1 MYIVCIV
8 IIMISCFIADYV
20 MSIGISQKE
29 LATVREKNK
38 NLNLFLDKK
47 AAQSFNSLDIADL
60 ITAPLNIIT
69 VYNRALQI
77 IANSITPLTYYDE
90 DGNEYYED
98 DPDAADLGPAS
109 EIVTAV
115 SANAFTGLQNAD
127 ERHNAINVMKRLGG
141 ISKVPGDSSKRRFV
155 CEEDLT
161 VIYPKRSRPMR
172 YFLFNDVIVFADR
185 GKGGHPKD
193 VIPVENVTISSFV
206 TPKKVGKPVLPSF
219 QMSSSDTGDVLTL
232 KFAGSPEKDKLWSEL
247 AQRVKDVK
255 VVELYDPSDPS
266 SVAYATANSSGS
278 GGASMSS
285 SLDASSG
292 AMSLIFGSTIS
303 AIVALEHRESI
314 GVPSIVEKSCVHLMR
329 DLDCEGIFRLSG
341 SSSKVAALKKEVS
354 VNRDFAFVRT
364 EDSLTVA
371 ALLKM
376 FFRELE
382 EPLFTFELYNE
393 FISIRLSPLEEF
405 IDSIAATL
413 NKLPF
418 NHIQTFLYL
427 MDFLM
432 LIAQHKANNKMDG
445 KKTQHIFL
453 WFIF

>member
-1 MYIVCIV
+1 
-8 IIMISCFIADYV
+8 
-20 MSIGISQKE
+20 MSIEISQKE
-29 LATVREKNK
+29 LSTIREKNK

-47 AAQSFNSLDIADL
+47 AAQSFNSLDISDL
-60 ITAPLNIIT
+60 FTAPLNIIT
-69 VYNRALQI
+69 VYNRALKV
-77 IANSITPLTYYDE
+77 IAASIAPLTYYDE
-90 DGNEYYED
+90 NGNEYYED
-98 DPDAADLGPAS
+98 DPDTADLGPAS

-115 SANAFTGLQNAD
+115 SANTLTGLQNAD

-193 VIPVENVTISSFV
+193 VIPIEKVTISSFV

-219 QMSSSDTGDVLTL
+219 QMSSSDSGDVFTL
-232 KFAGSPEKDKLWSEL
+232 KFAGSPEKDKLWGEL
-247 AQRVKDVK
+247 APRVKEVK

-266 SVAYATANSSGS
+266 SVAYATANGGS
-278 GGASMSS
+278 GGNASLSS
-285 SLDASSG
+285 SLDPASG

-303 AIVALEHRESI
+303 AVVALEHRESI
-314 GVPSIVEKSCVHLMR
+314 GVPTLVEKACVHLMR

-341 SSSKVAALKKEVS
+341 SSSKVASLKKEVS
-354 VNRDFAFVRT
+354 VNRDFAFSNT
-364 EDSLTVA
+364 DDSLTVA

-382 EPLFTFELYNE
+382 EPLLTFELYDE
-393 FISIRLSPLEEF
+393 FISVRLSPLEDF
-405 IDSIAATL
+405 INNIAGIL

-418 NHIQTFLYL
+418 NNIQTFLYL
-427 MDFLM
+427 MDFLV
-432 LIAQHKANNKMDG
+432 LIAQHKVNNKMDG
-445 KKTQHIFL
+445 KYILTCFILYFYIFI
-453 WFIF
+453 IFRKEHFDCVHTEPA